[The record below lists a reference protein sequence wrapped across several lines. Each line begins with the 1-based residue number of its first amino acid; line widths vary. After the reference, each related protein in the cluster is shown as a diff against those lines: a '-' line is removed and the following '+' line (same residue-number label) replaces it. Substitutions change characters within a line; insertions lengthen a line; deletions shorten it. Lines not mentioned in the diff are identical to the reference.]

1 MAALA
6 TGDGH
11 DHDAATTK
19 EAGEEWEMGARAK
32 GEGRR
37 RWQRRRRLMCS
48 YWRWQP
54 KPGDLEK
61 REQALERE
69 VPAVR
74 KAGREG
80 APGADERKGQASRP
94 LAAARA
100 PKHHKH
106 IRVCT
111 SFFGNKKTSSN
122 ESKSSSTV
130 SAPPRPHTFFLA
142 SRRVAL

>member
-100 PKHHKH
+100 PKHQV
-106 IRVCT
+106 IFV
-111 SFFGNKKTSSN
+111 FAPPFLVIKKTQ
-122 ESKSSSTV
+122 
-130 SAPPRPHTFFLA
+130 LQ
-142 SRRVAL
+142 